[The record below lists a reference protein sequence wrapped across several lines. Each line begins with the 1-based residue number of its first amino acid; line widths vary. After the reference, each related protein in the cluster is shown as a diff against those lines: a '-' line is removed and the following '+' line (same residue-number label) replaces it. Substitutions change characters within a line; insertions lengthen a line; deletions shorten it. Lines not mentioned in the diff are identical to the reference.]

1 MRKRILE
8 WLFGTSDIKR
18 YVELLEDSI
27 KLTEDF
33 IKANK
38 THLET
43 LEKYGEEL
51 DFSLKLIHICEEHE
65 IDIDKELKQ
74 LKHKIKDGD

>member
-8 WLFGTSDIKR
+8 WLFGTSNIKR
-18 YVELLEDSI
+18 YIELLEDSI

-51 DFSLKLIHICEEHE
+51 DFSLKLLRLCEKHE
-65 IDIDKELKQ
+65 IDICEELKQ
-74 LKHKIKDGD
+74 IEI